1 MDYLKSVSRGVQEQG
16 QAEGAAELLLGLV
29 FILMYCTDM
38 APMLGEE
45 DQLSGVVG
53 QKGRDFLG
61 EATPI

>member
-16 QAEGAAELLLGLV
+16 QAEGAAA
-29 FILMYCTDM
+29 FILMYCADT

-53 QKGRDFLG
+53 QKGRDF
-61 EATPI
+61 